1 MGRRAARHHAA
12 HEPGDRPDS
21 SNGITVGDARLVAVF
36 LCPPAVIQS
45 KTEASHDRLLITDT
59 SDRDERHLARMLR
72 KKAVIDERI
81 ANSPNE
87 CGLLLVL
94 TGNGKGKSSS
104 AFGML
109 ARSMGHGM
117 QCGVVQFIKGRNSTG
132 EELFFRRFPE
142 QVRFHVM
149 GEGFTWETQDR
160 QRDIAAAEAA
170 WAVSRQLLSDP
181 SIGLVVLDELNI
193 ALKHGY
199 LDLDQVLSDLQARP
213 PMQHVVVTGRGA
225 KPEMIELADTVT
237 EMGMIKHAFQAGIKA
252 QKGVEL

>member
-1 MGRRAARHHAA
+1 M
-12 HEPGDRPDS
+12 S
-21 SNGITVGDARLVAVF
+21 
-36 LCPPAVIQS
+36 
-45 KTEASHDRLLITDT
+45 DT
-59 SDRDERHLARMLR
+59 PERDERHLARMLR

-109 ARSMGHGM
+109 ARAMGHGM

-142 QVRFHVM
+142 QVSYHVM

-160 QRDIAAAEAA
+160 QRDIAAAQAA
-170 WAVSRQLLSDP
+170 WEVSKQLLADP
-181 SIGLVVLDELNI
+181 AIGLVVLDELNI

-213 PMQHVVVTGRGA
+213 PMQHVLVTGRGA
-225 KPEMIELADTVT
+225 KPEMLELADTVT
-237 EMGMIKHAFQAGIKA
+237 EMGMLKHAFQSGIKA
-252 QKGVEL
+252 QKGIEL